1 MNEPFT
7 LPVAYEQDIYGWAQR
22 QAGLLR
28 AGRLAEIDTENLA
41 EEIESVGRAEYDKL
55 ESALRV
61 LLSHMLK
68 WEYQPERRSRSWALT
83 IREQRNRL
91 KKWLR
96 HNPSLK
102 GVLDELLIDAYA
114 DSILDAV
121 RETDLPDDIF
131 PETNPYDW
139 AAITEQAYPWVSR

>member
-1 MNEPFT
+1 MNKLFT
-7 LPVAYEQDIYGWAQR
+7 LPVAYEDDIYGWAQR

-28 AGRLAEIDTENLA
+28 AGRWAEIDTENLA

-68 WEYQPERRSRSWALT
+68 WDYQPERRSRSWALT
-83 IREQRNRL
+83 IREQRNRV
-91 KKWLR
+91 KKSLR

-102 GVLDELLIDAYA
+102 SLLDEVVAEAYGDAFLEA
-114 DSILDAV
+114 A
-121 RETDLPDDIF
+121 RETDLPLATF
-131 PETNPYDW
+131 PESNPYDW
-139 AAITEQAYPWVSR
+139 AAITERAFPWDE